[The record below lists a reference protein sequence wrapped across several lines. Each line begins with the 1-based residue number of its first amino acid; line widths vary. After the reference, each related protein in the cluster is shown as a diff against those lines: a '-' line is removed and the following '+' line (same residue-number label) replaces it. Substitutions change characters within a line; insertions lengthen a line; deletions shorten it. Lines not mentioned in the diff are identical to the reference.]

1 MSSTLVTVEQAAEQ
15 LSLHPKTVLR
25 HIREGRLPATR
36 IGKSYRIEQ
45 ARLDAFAGVANGSG
59 SGSGSAVS
67 TARTTCVVD
76 LVGMTT
82 DGAQRIAT
90 FLGAVALTGDADTP
104 ALHLT
109 TAFDPRAGTLKIVVV
124 GSPIDVARV
133 LELVDMQSS
142 SLR

>member
-45 ARLDAFAGVANGSG
+45 ARLDAFAGVASG
-59 SGSGSAVS
+59 SGSGNAVS
-67 TARTTCVVD
+67 KARTTCVVD

>member
-1 MSSTLVTVEQAAEQ
+1 MQIMSSTLVTVEQAAEQ

-45 ARLDAFAGVANGSG
+45 ARLDAFAGVTSG
-59 SGSGSAVS
+59 RVGALPD
-67 TARTTCVVD
+67 AHTTCVID
-76 LVGMTT
+76 MGGLTT
-82 DGAQRIAT
+82 DDAKRIAT
-90 FLGAVALTGDADTP
+90 FLGAAALTGDADTP
-104 ALHLT
+104 PLHLT

-142 SLR
+142 SRR

>member
-45 ARLDAFAGVANGSG
+45 ARLDAFAGVASGGGSG
-59 SGSGSAVS
+59 NAVS
-67 TARTTCVVD
+67 KARTTCVVD

-82 DGAQRIAT
+82 DGAQRITT

-133 LELVDMQSS
+133 HELVDMQSS